1 MAAPDWL
8 HGNTDDAAGRLAE
21 AGAHRP
27 GGAGSP
33 TTDSG
38 RDSRATTG
46 SVRHS
51 TPATTP
57 RPESVGCATWSS
69 QTCDALL
76 GLGTAVLE
84 GCDQFF
90 EPALLAQLDAALAH
104 EYALQAE
111 TKADDAASL
120 VEQAIREGRTAQALA
135 HLTGQVAT
143 AKSAATKAESRAAL
157 ATDVITR
164 LGGTATGNGFDAAA
178 VDQISGSALIDV
190 IACLEE
196 AKNAIAATQAHAQT
210 LFVAQQRLSQ
220 ARAGVSRQRLG
231 AGLAQQVALA
241 RRESPHRG
249 RQLSELAEVLVREM
263 PHTMNAFTL
272 GQISEYRAGLVAK
285 ETVFL
290 SLENRARVDQLICG
304 DPAAVALL
312 GTRELVAAARKEAYR
327 LEPEAFVERHEKAV
341 GDRYVSLR
349 PAADGMTFLTALI
362 PLKQGVRILAT
373 LTRVA
378 DSAKAAGDERGKGQV
393 MADALMHRLIRH
405 APCDEGAG
413 TISDHRGMPT
423 GSDTQPG
430 AGSGAET
437 GAGTGA
443 GTSWTQAAG
452 AIREPWCTSVTEP
465 DIALELVM
473 TDRSLFGS
481 AKDPAVLVGYDPIPA
496 PIARAMVLGDG
507 GGSGF
512 SPRVWLKRLFTHPES
527 NALLAMDSRSRLFP
541 EGMKEFL
548 RLQDQRCQTPYCDAP
563 IREYDHVK
571 AYAAGGLTT
580 IENGQGLCTS
590 CNQAKEAPGW
600 SFERSTGPENV
611 QPSTELSTPTGH
623 HYISTAPPLPGDA
636 SGRHPSRRA
645 NRRC

>member
-8 HGNTDDAAGRLAE
+8 HGNTDDAAGRLAG

-27 GGAGSP
+27 DGAGSP
-33 TTDSG
+33 TTGRPTTGSG
-38 RDSRATTG
+38 RDNI
-46 SVRHS
+46 
-51 TPATTP
+51 PATTP
-57 RPESVGCATWSS
+57 RPESVGCATWPS
-69 QTCDALL
+69 QTCEALL
-76 GLGTAVLE
+76 GLGTAVME

-104 EYALQAE
+104 EFARQAA
-111 TKADDAASL
+111 TKADDAASM
-120 VEQAIREGRTAQALA
+120 VEQAIREGRNAQGLA

-157 ATDVITR
+157 ATDVIKK
-164 LGGTATGNGFDAAA
+164 LGGTATGNGFDAAT

-190 IACLEE
+190 IARLEE

-210 LFVAQQRLSQ
+210 LFIAQQRLSQ

-290 SLENRARVDQLICG
+290 SLENRARVDQLVCG

-312 GTRELVAAARKEAYR
+312 GTRELAAAARKEAYR
-327 LEPEAFVERHEKAV
+327 LEPEAFVKRHEKAV

-378 DSAKAAGDERGKGQV
+378 DSAKAAGDERSKGQV
-393 MADALMHRLIRH
+393 TADALMHRLIRH

-423 GSDTQPG
+423 GSDTRPG
-430 AGSGAET
+430 VGTGAET
-437 GAGTGA
+437 GT
-443 GTSWTQAAG
+443 GTSWAQAAG
-452 AIREPWCTSVTEP
+452 AIREPWCTSVNEP

-580 IENGQGLCTS
+580 IENGQGLCAS

-600 SFERSTGPENV
+600 SFERNTGPENV